1 MLDSIIEICITFFL
15 VFGAAFVLLGS
26 LGLAKFRD
34 IFTRLHAPT
43 KASTLGVGSILVAS
57 TIAFSTA
64 RGGLSLHEIL
74 ITVFLFM
81 TAPVSAYLLAK
92 AALHERADD
101 QWPHETK
108 ATDAE
113 LDAPPDA

>member
-1 MLDSIIEICITFFL
+1 MIDSIIEVCIAFFL
-15 VFGAAFVLLGS
+15 VFGGAFVLLGS

-34 IFTRLHAPT
+34 VFTRLHAPT

-57 TIAFSTA
+57 AIAFSTG

-81 TAPVSAYLLAK
+81 TAPLSAYLVAK
-92 AALHERADD
+92 AALHERGDD
-101 QWPHETK
+101 PWPHRTK
-108 ATDAE
+108 AEAAE
-113 LDAPPDA
+113 LDAPPE

>member
-1 MLDSIIEICITFFL
+1 MDLIIEIGIAFFL
-15 VFGAAFVLLGS
+15 LFGGAFVLLGS

-57 TIAFSTA
+57 TIAFSTG

-74 ITVFLFM
+74 ITLFLFL
-81 TAPVSAYLLAK
+81 TAPLSAYLVAK
-92 AALHERADD
+92 AALHERDD
-101 QWPHETK
+101 DPWPHHTD

-113 LDAPPDA
+113 IEAPPEA